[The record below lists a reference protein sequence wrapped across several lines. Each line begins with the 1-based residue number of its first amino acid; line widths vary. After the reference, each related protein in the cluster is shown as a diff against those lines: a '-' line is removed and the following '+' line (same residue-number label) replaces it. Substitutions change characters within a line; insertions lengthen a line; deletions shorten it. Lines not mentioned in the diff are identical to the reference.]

1 MNLSFS
7 VYDLKPQFQQAL
19 RPLLASLVRRGVTP
33 NQITVLAMA
42 LSLAYGVALALH
54 PANRWLWGLFPVVML
69 LRMALNAVDGM
80 LATATGQKTAL
91 GALLNEMG
99 DQLSDVALYLPFAL
113 VAQVRAPML
122 VIVVAAALLAEF
134 AGVLAVL
141 IGAARRFDG
150 PMGKSDRAVVFG
162 LMALLVAGGARAD
175 WFDGLLMLTL
185 ALLVW
190 TTVNRLR
197 QALRAAARG
206 APRTP

>member
-7 VYDLKPQFQQAL
+7 VYDLKPRFQQAL

-42 LSLAYGVALALH
+42 LSLAYGVVLALH
-54 PANRWLWGLFPVVML
+54 PANRWLWGLFPVAML

-185 ALLVW
+185 VLLVW

-197 QALRAAARG
+197 QALRAVARG

>member
-7 VYDLKPQFQQAL
+7 VYDLKPRFQQAL
-19 RPLLASLVRRGVTP
+19 RPLLASLVRRGTTP

-42 LSLAYGVALALH
+42 LSLAYGVVLALH
-54 PANRWLWGLFPVVML
+54 PTNRWLWGLFPVVML

-99 DQLSDVALYLPFAL
+99 DQLSDMALYLPFAL

-185 ALLVW
+185 VLLVW